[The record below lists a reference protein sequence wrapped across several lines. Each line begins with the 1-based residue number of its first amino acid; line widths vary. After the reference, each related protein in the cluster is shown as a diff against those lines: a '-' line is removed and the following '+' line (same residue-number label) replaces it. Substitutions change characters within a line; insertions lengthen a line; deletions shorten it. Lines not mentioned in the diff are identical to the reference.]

1 MTLKRPEEF
10 DHFTAALPDLDVHYV
25 RQGSGPILML
35 WHGWPGSGGTG
46 ASLWASMCRT
56 SGGTGQLTQTVRCGI
71 WRFDVKGARLRRA
84 RRPGLLAAG
93 DTSGRRPARAARPT
107 WKGAPR
113 QSANPHASSRASG
126 EHPWQ
131 GPAPLRTSL
140 RPPLHAS
147 RALLRRV
154 TP

>member
-71 WRFDVKGARLRRA
+71 WRFDVKGARPSGAGRAACSLRA
-84 RRPGLLAAG
+84 IPSAVVLLAP
-93 DTSGRRPARAARPT
+93 PAQH
-107 WKGAPR
+107 G
-113 QSANPHASSRASG
+113 
-126 EHPWQ
+126 
-131 GPAPLRTSL
+131 
-140 RPPLHAS
+140 
-147 RALLRRV
+147 
-154 TP
+154 